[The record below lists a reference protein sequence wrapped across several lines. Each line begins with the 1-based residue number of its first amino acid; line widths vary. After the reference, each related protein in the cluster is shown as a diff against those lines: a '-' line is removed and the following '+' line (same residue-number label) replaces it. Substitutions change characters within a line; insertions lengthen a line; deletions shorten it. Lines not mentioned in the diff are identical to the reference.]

1 MLDLDPKDAGI
12 LHLLRNDARNA
23 TTAEI
28 GDALDLAP
36 STVGTRINKLENR
49 GIIEGYEPRINYDKL
64 GFEHQFVIAGTAPF
78 EQRQKV
84 KSELT
89 EISSVVNV
97 RNMMTTEV
105 NIAAKIVTAT
115 RKETERSLERLQS
128 KNLAIDRIEILE
140 SEQHQPTNMLDAYVR
155 NDE

>member
-1 MLDLDPKDAGI
+1 M
-12 LHLLRNDARNA
+12 
-23 TTAEI
+23 
-28 GDALDLAP
+28 
-36 STVGTRINKLENR
+36 
-49 GIIEGYEPRINYDKL
+49 